1 MPNDEAQVEMPYY
14 LPKELTSES
23 IELILSCPYLIN
35 RLSASLERTFEN
47 LEKDDSVL
55 EPIEI
60 RHVEYSLDECGR
72 DQ

>member
-1 MPNDEAQVEMPYY
+1 MPNHEMPFRV
-14 LPKELTSES
+14 LPSELTQES
-23 IELILSCPYLIN
+23 IELIFKCPHLIN